1 MSELVYDLN
10 TAIVATIDWDTVSGG
25 VIPDFIPLI
34 GYEDT
39 TAPFVLYSIIPR
51 IVSAEK
57 YYQSRD
63 YIRYYVYDN
72 DIDRMWAI
80 SRAIRDVLNV
90 ASDEGLD
97 TLKSNI
103 PVDSEFRL
111 LYSILRSAVTLSPIE
126 REGFSNTNNEFE
138 VSYVRL

>member
-10 TAIVATIDWDTVSGG
+10 TAIVATIDWDAVSGG

-72 DIDRMWAI
+72 DIDRM
-80 SRAIRDVLNV
+80 
-90 ASDEGLD
+90 
-97 TLKSNI
+97 
-103 PVDSEFRL
+103 
-111 LYSILRSAVTLSPIE
+111 
-126 REGFSNTNNEFE
+126 
-138 VSYVRL
+138 